1 MSLFSLLRDAFESL
15 SVALSRGSNWKGQ
28 YSEKLAYRKMLELSD
43 EYHIFNDLFLES
55 NGYSTQIDHIVVSP
69 YGVFVVETKGYK
81 GWIFGNEDSEC
92 WTQILYR
99 RKYKFYNPIKQNESH
114 VRKIRYLLQN
124 SVDIPII
131 PIVVFNDNAE
141 LKINVQNHIVVNR
154 CYLARAI
161 QQYKERI
168 ISYETKQWIIETLNK
183 HLVYEDNEKHQ
194 VHMVHIQQSKYRRA
208 YRISQGICPECG
220 GNLVQRNGRYGNF
233 YGCSNYPKC
242 RFTTK

>member
-1 MSLFSLLRDAFESL
+1 MSIFSDIRYILNYIASGFFFGANMKGKL
-15 SVALSRGSNWKGQ
+15 S
-28 YSEKLAYRKMLELSD
+28 EELAYRKMLELSD

-69 YGVFVVETKGYK
+69 YGVFVIETKGYK

-154 CYLARAI
+154 YYLAQAI

-168 ISYETKQWIIETLNK
+168 ISLETKQWIIETLNK
-183 HLVYEDNEKHQ
+183 YLVYEDDEKHQ
-194 VHMVHIQQSKYRRA
+194 NHMAHIQQSKYRRT
-208 YRISQGICPECG
+208 YRISQGVCPECG
-220 GNLVQRNGRYGNF
+220 GKLIQRNGKYGIF

-242 RFTTK
+242 RFTTR